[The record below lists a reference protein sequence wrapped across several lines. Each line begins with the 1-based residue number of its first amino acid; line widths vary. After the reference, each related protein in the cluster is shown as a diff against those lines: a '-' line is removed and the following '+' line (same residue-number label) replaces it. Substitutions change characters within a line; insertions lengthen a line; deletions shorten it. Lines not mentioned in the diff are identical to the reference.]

1 MLIKKK
7 LLLLLFALCSMVLT
21 AQTDSTET
29 PRIVVKV
36 PLGELVVIDEV
47 AVKFTE
53 VLEDSRCPVN
63 VECIWEGRL
72 KAKVIVS
79 EAGLNPQEKI
89 VIFGKTRG
97 NESANKILCEKTGLR
112 IEAVKVTPYPQKAGQ
127 QMNYV
132 LLVDRILP
140 D

>member
-7 LLLLLFALCSMVLT
+7 LLLLLFVLGSVGLT
-21 AQTDSTET
+21 AQTDSTKT

-36 PLGELVVIDEV
+36 PLGEQVVINEV
-47 AVKFTE
+47 SVKFDE

-72 KAKVIVS
+72 KAKIIVS
-79 EAGLNPQEKI
+79 EAGHKPEEKI
-89 VIFGKTRG
+89 VIFGQTRG
-97 NESANKILCEKTGLR
+97 NESANKILCETTGMR

-127 QMNYV
+127 EMNYV
-132 LLVDRILP
+132 LLVDRILL